1 MNVEGQD
8 PLVSVVLAVLNV
20 LQTVLLA
27 WIASRGA
34 RRRHEDRY
42 TGSGGSSMRDNSPA
56 SAASA
61 RSTASGTDPD
71 K

>member
-1 MNVEGQD
+1 MNVADQD

-42 TGSGGSSMRDNSPA
+42 TGSGGSRPRDKKPA
-56 SAASA
+56 KAANA
-61 RSTASGTDPD
+61 RSTASGTELDR
-71 K
+71 

>member
-1 MNVEGQD
+1 VNVDGQD
-8 PLVSVVLAVLNV
+8 PVLTLVLAVLNV

-42 TGSGGSSMRDNSPA
+42 AGAGGAGGGAGAGAGGSLD
-56 SAASA
+56 
-61 RSTASGTDPD
+61 
-71 K
+71 